1 MKAIWTLIFFSLL
14 LASCSQK
21 EAVPFKVEGTE
32 TGTWKMIFDLV
43 DSEGK
48 TITTL
53 DTSKYASIDLNN
65 QKLGY
70 FAVFMI
76 ADTQGMFAIDVDEK
90 ILFEVY
96 NRDVGVPYPDE
107 LIEGKIRIVDKDDRV
122 GFANEFGQVVIEPQ
136 FEVATSFNKG
146 KAIIG
151 QECRKVP
158 WHADDGEKGDCT
170 HYSVECKEY
179 GYIDTNGDIKKIGQ
193 YTFDEIQEEI
203 NWTLE

>member
-1 MKAIWTLIFFSLL
+1 MKAIGTIIFFSLL
-14 LASCSQK
+14 LASCGQK
-21 EAVPFKVEGTE
+21 EAVPFKVEGRE

-48 TITTL
+48 IITTL

-65 QKLGY
+65 QELGY

-107 LIEGKIRIVDKDDRV
+107 LIEDKIRIVDKDDRV
-122 GFANEFGQVVIEPQ
+122 GFANEFGQVVIKPQ

-151 QECRKVP
+151 QQCRKVP
-158 WHADDGEKGDCT
+158 WHTDDGEKGDCI
-170 HYSVECKEY
+170 HYSIECQEY

>member
-1 MKAIWTLIFFSLL
+1 MKAIWTIIFFSLFL
-14 LASCSQK
+14 TSFGQK
-21 EAVPFKVEGTE
+21 EAVPFRVEERE
-32 TGTWKMIFDLV
+32 TGTWKMIFDIV
-43 DSEGK
+43 DSKGH
-48 TITTL
+48 IIRTL
-53 DTSKYASIDLNN
+53 DTSKYASINLNN

-76 ADTQGMFAIDVDEK
+76 ADTSGMFAIDVDEK

-107 LIEGKIRIVDKDDRV
+107 LIEDKIRIVDNDDRI

-151 QECRKVP
+151 RECRKIP
-158 WHADDGEKGDCT
+158 WHTDDEEKGDCI
-170 HYSVECKEY
+170 HYSIECKEY
-179 GYIDTNGDIKKIGQ
+179 GYIDTNGAIKKIGQ

>member
-1 MKAIWTLIFFSLL
+1 MKAIGTIIFFSLFL
-14 LASCSQK
+14 TSFGQK
-21 EAVPFKVEGTE
+21 EAVPFKVEGRE

-43 DSEGK
+43 DSK
-48 TITTL
+48 SQIITTL
-53 DTSKYASIDLNN
+53 DTTKYASIDLNN

-76 ADTQGMFAIDVDEK
+76 ADTTGMFAIDVDEK

-107 LIEGKIRIVDKDDRV
+107 LIEGKIRIVDNDDRI

-136 FEVATSFNKG
+136 FEVATTFNKG

-151 QECRKVP
+151 KECIKVP
-158 WHADDGEKGDCT
+158 WHTEDGQADDCIRYSIECEKF
-170 HYSVECKEY
+170 
-179 GYIDTNGDIKKIGQ
+179 GYIDANGQIKKIGD

-203 NWTLE
+203 NWTPE